1 MHPEAKRCEACGYS
15 GTPREVYA
23 VKGWPILRCE
33 RCGLRWTDARG
44 LDAAAIYTEE
54 YFQGGMPDGYFDYLG
69 SERSLRDEYEARL
82 ALIQRHL
89 RPRRGGRLL
98 EVGCAT
104 GGFLEIA
111 RRAFEVQGLDV
122 SAFAANEA
130 RRKGLDVACGTLRG
144 SATLHP
150 PYDVI
155 ALFDTIEHLPEPAAT
170 LGQAHAL
177 LSPGGTLVLSTGD
190 AESPLARITGKRWRL
205 MTPPQHLWF
214 FGKKSLTTLLSRLGF
229 EVLAAEYPWRNVPV
243 SLAWYQLFRGA
254 VGALPDAIGGLVLPV
269 NLFDTM
275 TVIARRV

>member
-1 MHPEAKRCEACGYS
+1 MHPDAKRCEACGYT

-44 LDAAAIYTEE
+44 LDAASIYTEE
-54 YFQGGMPDGYFDYLG
+54 YFQGGVPDGYFDYLG
-69 SERSLRDEYEARL
+69 SERLLRDEYEARL
-82 ALIQRHL
+82 ALIRRHC
-89 RPRRGGRLL
+89 RSGRLL

-111 RRAFEVQGLDV
+111 RKAFEVQGLDV
-122 SAFAANEA
+122 SEFAANEA
-130 RRKGLDVACGTLRG
+130 RRKGLDVSCGTLLD
-144 SATLHP
+144 SATLDLDP
-150 PYDVI
+150 PCDVI

-170 LGQAHAL
+170 LERAQAR

-214 FGKKSLTTLLSRLGF
+214 FGKKSLTTLLERLGF
-229 EVLAAEYPWRNVPV
+229 EVLAVEYPWRKVPI

-254 VGALPDAIGGLVLPV
+254 VGSLPDALGRLVLPV

-275 TVIARRV
+275 TVIARRL

>member
-1 MHPEAKRCEACGYS
+1 MHLDAKRCEACGYT

-44 LDAAAIYTEE
+44 LDAASIYTEA
-54 YFQGGMPDGYFDYLG
+54 YFQGGVPDGYFDYLG
-69 SERSLRDEYEARL
+69 SERLLRDEYEARL
-82 ALIQRHL
+82 ALIQRY
-89 RPRRGGRLL
+89 RRGGRLL

-104 GGFLEIA
+104 GGFLQIA
-111 RRAFEVQGLDV
+111 RRAFEVRGLDV

-130 RRKGLDVACGTLRG
+130 RRKGLDVSCGTLLD
-144 SATLHP
+144 SATLDLDP
-150 PYDVI
+150 PCDVI

-170 LGQAHAL
+170 LERARAR

-190 AESPLARITGKRWRL
+190 AESPLARVTGKRWRL

-229 EVLAAEYPWRNVPV
+229 EVLAVEYPWRKVPI

-254 VGALPDAIGGLVLPV
+254 VGSLPDALGRLVLPV

-275 TVIARRV
+275 TLIARRL